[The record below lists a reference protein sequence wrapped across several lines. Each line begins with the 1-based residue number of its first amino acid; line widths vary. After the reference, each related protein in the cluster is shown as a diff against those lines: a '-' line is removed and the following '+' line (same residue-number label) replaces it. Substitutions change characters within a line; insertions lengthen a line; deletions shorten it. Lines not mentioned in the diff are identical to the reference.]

1 MCFYIAII
9 IELVE
14 CSDYKRCPYF
24 GESTLISGSM
34 QQSLCNVSLYQVLNI
49 VINSFRVISKDVS
62 KPVVSAYMRSLLF
75 KYMTRHMLLI
85 CCLAALSLKS
95 KAVCS

>member
-24 GESTLISGSM
+24 GEPTLISGSM

-62 KPVVSAYMRSLLF
+62 KPVVSAYM
-75 KYMTRHMLLI
+75 
-85 CCLAALSLKS
+85 
-95 KAVCS
+95 